1 MTIKEKERKIDELKL
16 KINELKLIE
25 SNEKIDFTDQIQ
37 ELNEKILE
45 MEKRIVEEMTPWDRV
60 LVSREQ
66 KRPTSIEYI
75 NEIFDD
81 FIEFHGDRYFGD
93 DKAIVGGIAS
103 LNGMNVTVVGE
114 QKGTDTK
121 DNIYRNFG
129 MPSPEGYRKA
139 LRLMKQAEKF
149 GRPIVTFVDTPGA
162 FCGVTA
168 EERGQ
173 GEAIARNL
181 MEMAGLKVPVLTFII
196 GEGGSGG
203 ALAVAVSN
211 KIYMLENSIYGVLS
225 PEGFASILWKDGTR
239 AQEAADVMK
248 ITANDLLALK
258 VIDGIIEEPAGGAHK
273 DFTFVADKIKD
284 VMLRELKELQLLSQE
299 ELLNHRYERFR
310 AFGKFE

>member
-1 MTIKEKERKIDELKL
+1 MTIKEKERKIEELKL
-16 KINELKLIE
+16 KIKELKLME
-25 SNEKIDFTDQIQ
+25 SNENIDFSDQIK
-37 ELNEKILE
+37 ELDDKIQE
-45 MEKRIVEEMTPWDRV
+45 MEKRIVDEMTPWDRV

-66 KRPTSIEYI
+66 KRPTSLEYI
-75 NEIFDD
+75 QEIFDD

-93 DKAIVGGIAS
+93 DKAIVGGVAS
-103 LNGMNVTVVGE
+103 LNGMNVTVIGE

-129 MPSPEGYRKA
+129 MPAPEGYRKA

-149 GRPIVTFVDTPGA
+149 NRPIVTFVDTPGA

-248 ITANDLLALK
+248 ITANDLLGLK
-258 VIDGIIEEPAGGAHK
+258 VIDGIIEEPVGGAHK
-273 DFTFVADKIKD
+273 DFQLVSGRIKE
-284 VMLRELKELQLLSQE
+284 VMIKELEKLQLQSQE

-310 AFGKFE
+310 AFGEFE